1 MSTETTYGGQGQPMD
16 IGKSNDNFKDK
27 KLKCFNCN
35 KYGHMAK
42 ECQSKKKEDKQQC
55 FKCNKEGHIA
65 KDCKRIQSMKKCKVQ
80 EKSEDKDKE
89 KGQDFGDNLEYAWYK
104 RSPI

>member
-1 MSTETTYGGQGQPMD
+1 MD
-16 IGKSNDNFKDK
+16 IGKFNDNFKDG

-65 KDCKRIQSMKKCKVQ
+65 KDCKRIQSIKKYKVQ

-89 KGQDFGDNLEYAWYK
+89 KGQGFGNDLE
-104 RSPI
+104 